1 MAVLREE
8 PVAKL
13 SAFAADVDELL
24 LLMRLSDVSELAPV
38 VLAVHPNVYR
48 PDDQLMVDLAVLP
61 GLVDAGLVG
70 TNGSVDPQAK
80 LWLRALQSPAAEV
93 AIRVFD
99 GDAVLRGAV
108 VRRDDVVA
116 IAFRNDDQFTVQ
128 GFRTDREDFE
138 STVVEPLWRVL
149 GARDPADFESLTV
162 GANELAEIVASF
174 DPQVTGPRGEREV
187 RSRLR
192 EHELSQKTV
201 DILVDAARYTG
212 RRAEI
217 VYHRSDSS
225 GVRRQAAWAVGV
237 MDTAA
242 GRVLSTTDRGS
253 RGVVDVTLSPGTR
266 RRFSEGITALVERG
280 GDRGWFDTTN

>member
-1 MAVLREE
+1 MAALTDG
-8 PVAKL
+8 PAAKL
-13 SAFAADVDELL
+13 SAFAADIDELL

-48 PDDQLMVDLAVLP
+48 PDDQLVVDLAVLP
-61 GLVDAGLVG
+61 GLIDAGLVDA
-70 TNGSVDPQAK
+70 TGSVDPQVGQ
-80 LWLRALQSPAAEV
+80 WLRALQAPAAEV

-108 VRRDDVVA
+108 VRREELVVV
-116 IAFRNDDQFTVQ
+116 AFRNDDQFTVQ

-162 GANELAEIVASF
+162 DEGELAEIVASF
-174 DPQVTGPRGEREV
+174 DPQVTGARGEREV

-192 EHELSQKTV
+192 EHDLSQQTIDV
-201 DILVDAARYTG
+201 LLDAARYTG

-225 GVRRQAAWAVGV
+225 GVRTQAAWAVGV
-237 MDTAA
+237 MDTVA
-242 GRVLSTTDRGS
+242 GRVLSTTERGS
-253 RGVVDVTLSPGTR
+253 QGVLDVTLSPGTR
-266 RRFSEGITALVERG
+266 RRFAEGITALVERG
-280 GDRGWFDTTN
+280 GCRGWFDTSN